1 MIKTNGVYRANGECL
16 RFYEDNT
23 VISVNSSIDQI
34 NLSKWFGRS
43 PVGWSQGI
51 GKYSITDDVISISLS
66 YRSNITE
73 FTCKIKRE
81 GRHLRRRINSKQS
94 FTYSFDELED
104 LDKINLEMLNINPQ
118 DYNFDEADKA
128 TYEDEKEW
136 IKFAIIKNYH
146 CKECKKL
153 IWSEDKDPYFLYD
166 VCYKCNQEYIR
177 NNPW

>member
-118 DYNFDEADKA
+118 DYNFD
-128 TYEDEKEW
+128 
-136 IKFAIIKNYH
+136 
-146 CKECKKL
+146 
-153 IWSEDKDPYFLYD
+153 
-166 VCYKCNQEYIR
+166 
-177 NNPW
+177 